1 MHIKM
6 KLDNYDDLKEVEN
19 FLFKFIYEKLFVL
32 EITIGD
38 EVFNYETVYND
49 DAHGLILITQ

>member
-1 MHIKM
+1 MCIKM
-6 KLDNYDDLKEVEN
+6 KLDNYNDLKEVEN
-19 FLFKFIYEKLFVL
+19 FLFKFIYEKPFEL

-38 EVFNYETVYND
+38 EVFNYETVYNN

>member
-1 MHIKM
+1 M

-19 FLFKFIYEKLFVL
+19 FLFKFIYEKPFML
-32 EITIGD
+32 EITISD

>member
-19 FLFKFIYEKLFVL
+19 FLFKFIYEKPFVL
-32 EITIGD
+32 EVTIGD

>member
-1 MHIKM
+1 MGIKM

-19 FLFKFIYEKLFVL
+19 FLFKFIYEKSFEL

-38 EVFNYETVYND
+38 EIFNYETVYND
-49 DAHGLILITQ
+49 DAQGLILITQ